1 MLFSSQVFLYFFL
14 PITLIIYYLSPRK
27 FRNFILL
34 VASLIFYAWGEP
46 VYILI
51 MIFSTVFDYVNGLL
65 IDKFQKENKNR
76 YAKIVLIVS
85 VVGNLSILGFFK
97 YSNFLITNLN
107 SLFHF
112 DLSLLSIALPIGIS
126 FYTFQ
131 TMSYTIDVYKKNVEA
146 QKNLISFATYVTLF
160 PQLIAGPIVK
170 YRDVRESL
178 ENRKEN
184 ISDFSE
190 GVKRFI
196 LGLFKK
202 VMLANNIGFLWE
214 SINAMPNQ
222 EMSAILAWIGAIC
235 FTLQIYY
242 DFSGYSDMAIGLG
255 KMFGFHFLENFNFPY
270 LSKSITE
277 FWRRWHISLGSWFKE
292 YVYIP
297 LGGNR
302 KGMKRTIINLLIVW
316 FLTGLWHG
324 ASWNFVVWGLYF
336 GVLLILEK
344 LFLAK
349 FLAKIPKLFQHIYTM
364 FFVIISWVIFASPT
378 LSDGLEY
385 LKVMFDFGGV
395 FINQEVLYL
404 LSSHFVLFVACI
416 LGCTTIFKNIREKLK
431 KKKWFCLVDS
441 ILFLGMFILS
451 LTFLVGATYNPFLYF
466 RF

>member
-51 MIFSTVFDYVNGLL
+51 MLFSTVFDYVNGLL

-184 ISDFSE
+184 ISDFSD

-202 VMLANNIGFLWE
+202 IMLANNIGFLWE

-385 LKVMFDFGGV
+385 LKVMFDFGGM

-404 LSSHFVLFVACI
+404 LSSHFVLFVAGI

>member
-27 FRNFILL
+27 FRNFILF

-51 MIFSTVFDYVNGLL
+51 MLFSTVFDYVNGLL
-65 IDKFQKENKNR
+65 IDKFQKEKKNR

-112 DLSLLSIALPIGIS
+112 DLSFLSIALPIGIS

-170 YRDVRESL
+170 YRDVSESL

-222 EMSAILAWIGAIC
+222 EMSVSLAWIGAIC

-349 FLAKIPKLFQHIYTM
+349 FLAKMPKLFQHIYTM

-416 LGCTTIFKNIREKLK
+416 LGCTTIFKNLREKLK
-431 KKKWFCLVDS
+431 GKKWFCLVDS
-441 ILFLGMFILS
+441 LLFLGMFILS

>member
-34 VASLIFYAWGEP
+34 VASLVFYAWGEP

-51 MIFSTVFDYVNGLL
+51 MLFSTVFDYVNGLL

-214 SINAMPNQ
+214 SINAIPNQ
-222 EMSAILAWIGAIC
+222 EMSVILAWIGAIC

-270 LSKSITE
+270 LSKSIAE

-349 FLAKIPKLFQHIYTM
+349 FLAKMPKLFQHIYTM

-431 KKKWFCLVDS
+431 KKKWFYLVDS

>member
-34 VASLIFYAWGEP
+34 VASLVFYAWGEP

-51 MIFSTVFDYVNGLL
+51 MLFSTVFDYVNGLL

-214 SINAMPNQ
+214 SINAIPNQ
-222 EMSAILAWIGAIC
+222 EMSVILAWIGAIC

-270 LSKSITE
+270 LSKSIAE
-277 FWRRWHISLGSWFKE
+277 FWRRWHISLGS
-292 YVYIP
+292 
-297 LGGNR
+297 
-302 KGMKRTIINLLIVW
+302 
-316 FLTGLWHG
+316 
-324 ASWNFVVWGLYF
+324 
-336 GVLLILEK
+336 
-344 LFLAK
+344 
-349 FLAKIPKLFQHIYTM
+349 
-364 FFVIISWVIFASPT
+364 
-378 LSDGLEY
+378 
-385 LKVMFDFGGV
+385 
-395 FINQEVLYL
+395 
-404 LSSHFVLFVACI
+404 
-416 LGCTTIFKNIREKLK
+416 
-431 KKKWFCLVDS
+431 
-441 ILFLGMFILS
+441 
-451 LTFLVGATYNPFLYF
+451 
-466 RF
+466 

>member
-34 VASLIFYAWGEP
+34 VASLVFYAWGEP

-51 MIFSTVFDYVNGLL
+51 MLFSTAFDYVNGLL

-112 DLSLLSIALPIGIS
+112 GLSLLSIALPIGIS

-214 SINAMPNQ
+214 SINAIPNQ
-222 EMSAILAWIGAIC
+222 EMSVSLAWIGAIC

-349 FLAKIPKLFQHIYTM
+349 FLAKMPKFFQHIYTM

-431 KKKWFCLVDS
+431 VKKWFCLVDS

>member
-1 MLFSSQVFLYFFL
+1 
-14 PITLIIYYLSPRK
+14 
-27 FRNFILL
+27 
-34 VASLIFYAWGEP
+34 
-46 VYILI
+46 
-51 MIFSTVFDYVNGLL
+51 
-65 IDKFQKENKNR
+65 
-76 YAKIVLIVS
+76 
-85 VVGNLSILGFFK
+85 
-97 YSNFLITNLN
+97 
-107 SLFHF
+107 
-112 DLSLLSIALPIGIS
+112 
-126 FYTFQ
+126 
-131 TMSYTIDVYKKNVEA
+131 
-146 QKNLISFATYVTLF
+146 
-160 PQLIAGPIVK
+160 
-170 YRDVRESL
+170 
-178 ENRKEN
+178 
-184 ISDFSE
+184 
-190 GVKRFI
+190 
-196 LGLFKK
+196 
-202 VMLANNIGFLWE
+202 MLANNIGFLWE
-214 SINAMPNQ
+214 SINAIPNQ

-270 LSKSITE
+270 LSKSIAE

-349 FLAKIPKLFQHIYTM
+349 FLAKMPKLFQHIYTM

-385 LKVMFDFGGV
+385 LKVMFDFGGM

-431 KKKWFCLVDS
+431 KKKWFYLVDS

>member
-51 MIFSTVFDYVNGLL
+51 MLFSTVFDYVNGLL

-184 ISDFSE
+184 ISDFSD

-214 SINAMPNQ
+214 SINAMSNQ

-349 FLAKIPKLFQHIYTM
+349 FLAKMPKLFRHIYTM

-385 LKVMFDFGGV
+385 LKVMFDFGGM

-431 KKKWFCLVDS
+431 KKKWFYLVDS